1 MYLIC
6 TEVAPC
12 FFFFKRALTLGQFT
26 LQCTKRPQSLP
37 TLHSKNRLN
46 FLFYELN
53 NIHKA
58 PSSIKLHELEIKV
71 FMGVLLGFSSKSFLA
86 MEEANN
92 RFLY

>member
-1 MYLIC
+1 M
-6 TEVAPC
+6 

-58 PSSIKLHELEIKV
+58 PSSIKLHELEIKG
-71 FMGVLLGFSSKSFLA
+71 FYGSTIGIFIKVLFSYGRS
-86 MEEANN
+86 
-92 RFLY
+92 